1 MQELKTSKDALMEIK
16 DTLLEMVK
24 KGINPRDQ
32 VESIKRRVTSKHK
45 DPHHPRNSEIL
56 AIASPEEKE
65 ILAPILRKR
74 VVRTLSG
81 VAVVAVMTAPFPC
94 PHGRCIYC
102 PGGPSWGTP
111 QSYTGKEPASMRAKM
126 NNYDPVRQVK
136 QRLAQLEANGHDT
149 SKIDIIVMGGTFN
162 STPKEYQENFILG
175 VFEALNGVKSETL
188 EEAHRINETAKHRC
202 VGMTIE
208 TRPDWLK
215 KHQVRDLLRFGAT
228 RVEVGVQTLDDN
240 ILEIVKRGHT
250 VKDTVEAFENL
261 RNAGFKI
268 TAHMMPGLPG
278 SSIEKDVDDIRRLY
292 YDPRFIPD
300 EIKIYP
306 TQVIEGTP
314 LEKWVKKGKYTPI
327 DDEYAFE
334 VIYQAKKITPTFV
347 RIKRAL
353 RDLPATLVEYGPRKG
368 NAREIVRKRM
378 ELLGEACRCIRCR
391 EVGHQTYYRGKT
403 LNEGAIE
410 LVKRTYFA
418 ARKKEYF
425 LSFEDVENDILLGFL
440 RLRLLPEDTYISELR
455 GNAVVRELHVYG
467 QAIPI
472 GETPTAEKT
481 AQHKGYG
488 KKLLRK
494 AEEIAVDNGYDGLAV
509 ISGVGVRQY
518 YAKQGYQKIGY
529 YMIKKF

>member
-1 MQELKTSKDALMEIK
+1 MQELKTSHEALVEIK
-16 DTLLEMVK
+16 NTLLEMVRQ
-24 KGINPRDQ
+24 GIDPRNQ
-32 VESIKRRVTSKHK
+32 VEAIKRKITSKYK
-45 DPHHPRNSEIL
+45 DHHHPRNSEVL
-56 AIASPEEKE
+56 AVASPEERE
-65 ILAPILRKR
+65 ILAPVLRKR

-126 NNYDPVRQVK
+126 NNYDPVKQVR
-136 QRLAQLEANGHDT
+136 QRLSQLEANGHDT

-162 STPKEYQENFILG
+162 STPREYQEQFILG
-175 VFEALNGVKSETL
+175 VFEALNGVKASSL
-188 EEAHRINETAKHRC
+188 EEAHKINETAKHRC
-202 VGMTIE
+202 VGLTIE

-215 KHQVRDLLRFGAT
+215 KHHVMDLLRFGAT
-228 RVEVGVQTLDDN
+228 RVEVGVQTLDDK
-240 ILEIVKRGHT
+240 ILEIVRRGHT
-250 VKDTVEAFENL
+250 IKDTIEAFENL

-278 SSIEKDVDDIRRLY
+278 SSVEKDIEDIRKLY
-292 YDPRFIPD
+292 YDPKYIPD

-314 LEKWVKKGKYTPI
+314 LARWVEEGKYKPI
-327 DDEYAFE
+327 TDEYAFE
-334 VIYQAKKITPTFV
+334 VIYQAKKMTPPFI

-353 RDLPATLVEYGPRKG
+353 RDLPATLVEFGPRKG

-378 ELLGEACRCIRCR
+378 EKLGEVCRCIRCR
-391 EVGHQTYYRGKT
+391 EVGHQIHYRGKK
-403 LNEGAIE
+403 LNEDAIE
-410 LVKRTYFA
+410 LVRRTYIA
-418 ARKKEYF
+418 SGGKEYF
-425 LSFEDVENDILLGFL
+425 LSFEDLENDILLGFL
-440 RLRLLPEDTYISELR
+440 RLRLLPEETFVPELR
-455 GNAVVRELHVYG
+455 GNAIVRELHVYG

-472 GETPTAEKT
+472 GETPRAEKT

-488 KKLLRK
+488 KKLLRE
-494 AEEIAVDNGYDGLAV
+494 AEKISMDNGYDGLAV

-518 YAKQGYQKIGY
+518 YAKQGYKKIGH